1 MIALQI
7 ISALLLLLNKIFV
20 FKKKTIG
27 WTFGIF
33 GTIVIS
39 IYFYLQM
46 VLEHKPDLWIM
57 IVYDCALLVLMVY
70 GYIVNHSNHQIKF
83 KKTLVRY
90 GVAFKVV
97 VVSITTFV
105 CLFLLAKAAGADKT
119 LKVVQ
124 FLSAVFGLI
133 GTLLLAFNTKI
144 SNCFGWVSYFFAHCF
159 VTYLMLQTD
168 SPFIAFCQVIS
179 AGVSYF
185 GIKNELKKK

>member
-1 MIALQI
+1 MLVLQI
-7 ISALLLLLNKIFV
+7 LSALLLLFNKIFV

-33 GTIVIS
+33 GVIVIT

-46 VLEHKPDLWIM
+46 ILEHKPDLWIM
-57 IVYDCALLVLMVY
+57 IVYDCALFVLMVY
-70 GYIVNHSNHQIKF
+70 GYIVTHSNEQVKLR
-83 KKTLVRY
+83 KTLLRY
-90 GVAFKVV
+90 GVAFKAI

-105 CLFLLAKAAGADKT
+105 CLFLLAKAAGADKM

-124 FLSAVFGLI
+124 FFSAIFGLI
-133 GTLLLAFNTKI
+133 GTLLLAFNTRI
-144 SNCFGWVSYFFAHCF
+144 SNCFGWVSYFLAHCF

-168 SPFIAFCQVIS
+168 SPFIAFCQIVS

-185 GIKNELKKK
+185 GIKNELRKK